1 MLSFININVPVCCIS
16 SYTVWCVIV
25 RWGSYFLRNVDSDT
39 FCVYWFYLFC
49 IIFRQMIILILNTF
63 IKDSS
68 QKVLT
73 ERGENNLWTKRWDST
88 VNILKLW
95 QYFYTQQC
103 HIVHCSEE
111 ENYLYYENE
120 WWMHEWETQELKT
133 DFSVLFQWLLRG
145 FGLILAKCSHIY
157 FMFYKIIKCW
167 Q

>member
-1 MLSFININVPVCCIS
+1 MSLSAASPVTQFDVWLSGEVHIS
-16 SYTVWCVIV
+16 WE
-25 RWGSYFLRNVDSDT
+25 
-39 FCVYWFYLFC
+39 
-49 IIFRQMIILILNTF
+49 MLILTHFVFIDFIFFVLFSADDYFDFKYTF